1 MNLKASRFLDPKSDL
16 VFKKIFGEHEDILK
30 SFLNNILPLAD
41 DALIDE
47 IIYMSP
53 EQVPTIPVMR
63 RTVVDVKCRDQKGR
77 IFIVEMQLDWSVSFM
92 KRLQFGAAKAFI
104 SQLDKGEDYA
114 SLCPVYG
121 LGLIGDVFDKE
132 TPEWYHHYKTV
143 SMADTNK
150 QLEGLE
156 YIFVELPK
164 FKPTTHMEKRLGVLW
179 LRFLNEIANMVE
191 VPKEFSDVPELCKA
205 IELVQEASYTRG
217 ELEAYD
223 QYWDEVSIRKTREV
237 DAKAAMAKLMA
248 EAEKKVLEAS
258 AKGIAEG
265 IAKGIAEGKA
275 KGIAEVALRM
285 LDENEPDEMILKY
298 SGVSEEQL
306 AVLKSARSKG

>member
-47 IIYMSP
+47 ITYMTP

-63 RTVVDVKCRDQKGR
+63 RTVVDVKCKDQKGR

-121 LGLIGDVFDKE
+121 LGLIGDIFDKE
-132 TPEWYHHYKTV
+132 TSEWYHHYKTV

-156 YIFVELPK
+156 YIFLELPK

-179 LRFLNEIANMVE
+179 LRFLNEITNMVE

-237 DAKAAMAKLMA
+237 DAKAAITNA
-248 EAEKKVLEAS
+248 
-258 AKGIAEG
+258 
-265 IAKGIAEGKA
+265 IAKGKAEGVTQ
-275 KGIAEVALRM
+275 VALRM
-285 LDENEPDEMILKY
+285 LDENEPDVMILKY
-298 SGVSEEQL
+298 AGISKEEL